1 MSRHPKV
8 VPWRTEGEI
17 SLLRDWF
24 YSSDGKE
31 RALSR
36 VKAYQTRGQV
46 PQSIESTANLV
57 SAVLNDNDGNDSY
70 SVRLGYSMA
79 IVRFVNG
86 MLDPYQKSREAIS
99 MYTLAK
105 FAGLPSFFVEL
116 RHVATHEGLPS
127 LELLR
132 EGARR
137 AIDWLWDNFWSLN
150 RHDTAAAESEYAEY
164 SQRRET
170 VKELMRQWRRMRRS
184 DPTKEIKPG
193 DGSTEG
199 QQYWKMVKE
208 IQNALQKDETAFMDT
223 LYTMNVLIPTGKDG
237 RVKKGALDPSIRLF
251 DPLLDALNSD
261 GFVDRLARYGLDMV
275 NTQPGPFDWT
285 PKEYRE
291 EQEDEQ
297 DTSNKDYYNSVI
309 HWIKHFITLRN
320 KRGSKPWL
328 DDAESFIEL
337 CLDSPRPWN
346 REILQH
352 YVDNVPSASNRIK
365 TLVQDM
371 SNQIGFEQSSSTNQN
386 KRKVEEIEV
395 EVNSFSKRLRQQQG
409 QTINETSNEADDWFV
424 CQNWSPRPIGVL

>member
-8 VPWRTEGEI
+8 VPWRSEGEI

-24 YSSDGKE
+24 YSNDCRE

-36 VKAYQTRGQV
+36 VKAYQTRGPV
-46 PQSIESTANLV
+46 PQSIETTANLV
-57 SAVLNDNDGNDSY
+57 SAVLNDNERNDSY

-105 FAGLPSFFVEL
+105 FANLPSFFVEL

-132 EGARR
+132 EGTRR

-150 RHDTAAAESEYAEY
+150 SHDTAAAEMESAEY
-164 SQRRET
+164 NIRRET

-184 DPTKEIKPG
+184 DPTKEVKPG
-193 DGSTEG
+193 DGSTDG
-199 QQYWKMVKE
+199 QQYWKLVKE
-208 IQNALQKDETAFMDT
+208 IQNALQKDEIAFMDT

-237 RVKKGALDPSIRLF
+237 SVKKSALDPSIRLF
-251 DPLLDALNSD
+251 DPLLDALNND

-275 NTQPGPFDWT
+275 DAQPGPFDWT

-291 EQEDEQ
+291 EQEEEQ
-297 DTSNKDYYNSVI
+297 ETSNKDYYSSIV
-309 HWIKHFITLRN
+309 HWIKHFITPRN

-328 DDAESFIEL
+328 DDADSLIEH
-337 CLDSPRPWN
+337 CLESPRPWN
-346 REILQH
+346 VEILQH
-352 YVDNVPSASNRIK
+352 YVDKVPSANNRVK

-371 SNQIGFEQSSSTNQN
+371 ANQINFESTNSN
-386 KRKVEEIEV
+386 KRKVEEIEA
-395 EVNSFSKRLRQQQG
+395 EVNSFSKRLRKEQD
-409 QTINETSNEADDWFV
+409 QTINDTPNEADDWSV